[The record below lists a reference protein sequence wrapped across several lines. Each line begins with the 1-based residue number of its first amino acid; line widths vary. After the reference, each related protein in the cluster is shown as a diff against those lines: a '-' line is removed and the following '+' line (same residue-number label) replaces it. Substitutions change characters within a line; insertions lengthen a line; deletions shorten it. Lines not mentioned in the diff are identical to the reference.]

1 MRNQLR
7 IYMKTD
13 FLQEIE
19 HLGFTAR
26 IKRLNEKIVSSTLEH
41 YSSLGLGIE
50 PNWHVI
56 FLLLK
61 EKGKLTV
68 TEIAHAL
75 GFSHPA
81 MIKITKKMKAQGYL
95 ESRKDPDDRRKTF
108 ILLSKKGEEALPIFE
123 KEWNRIQEVLR
134 EFVSDDFLENLT
146 QLEQDFDNLGFEA
159 RYQKRFG
166 QKAYTI
172 HNAKPTGFK
181 AIGKLMVAVYSGLE
195 GFPKAE
201 EQPQYYE
208 TLANIGDFTQKP
220 EVELLAALSHD
231 GKILGAVLY
240 FGDMQYY
247 GAGGTVTQEKNASG
261 FRLLAV
267 DPSARGLGIG
277 RALSVACIEKARKK
291 GHAQVIIHSTAYMK
305 VAWKMY
311 ENLGFIRSEDLDFKQ
326 QDLQVYGFRLKLE

>member
-1 MRNQLR
+1 ME
-7 IYMKTD
+7 TD
-13 FLQEIE
+13 FLQQIK

-26 IKRLNEKIVSSTLEH
+26 IKRLNEKIVASTLEH
-41 YSSLGLGIE
+41 YSNLDLGIE

-61 EKGKLTV
+61 EKEKLTV
-68 TEIAHAL
+68 TEIASAL

-95 ESRKDPDDRRKTF
+95 ESHKDPSDGRKTF
-108 ILLSKKGEEALPIFE
+108 IQLSKKGKKALPAFE
-123 KEWNRIQEVLR
+123 KEWSRIQEVLQ
-134 EFVSDDFLENLT
+134 EFVSDAFLENLN
-146 QLEQDFDNLGFEA
+146 QLEQNFDALGFKE

-172 HNAKPTGFK
+172 RNARPQDFK
-181 AIGKLMVAVYSGLE
+181 EIGKLMVDVYSGLE
-195 GFPKAE
+195 GFPKAD
-201 EQPQYYE
+201 EQPQYYQ

-220 EVELLAALSHD
+220 EVELLMAISHD
-231 GKILGAVLY
+231 NKILGAVLY
-240 FGDMQYY
+240 FGDLKQY

-267 DPSARGLGIG
+267 NSSARGLGIG

-311 ENLGFIRSEDLDFKQ
+311 EKLGFVPSTDLNFKQ
-326 QDLQVYGFRLKLE
+326 EDLQVYGFRLPLY

>member
-1 MRNQLR
+1 ME
-7 IYMKTD
+7 TD
-13 FLQEIE
+13 FLQEIQ

-26 IKRLNEKIVSSTLEH
+26 IKRLHEKIVSSTLEH
-41 YSSLGLGIE
+41 YSGLEMGIE

-68 TEIAHAL
+68 TEIASIL

-81 MIKITKKMKAQGYL
+81 MIKITRKMKDQGYL
-95 ESRKDPDDRRKTF
+95 ETFKDPNDGRKTF
-108 ILLSKKGEEALPIFE
+108 IQLSQKGKKALPAFE
-123 KEWNRIQEVLR
+123 KEWHRIQEILK
-134 EFVSDDFLENLT
+134 ELVSDVFLDNLN
-146 QLEQDFDNLGFEA
+146 QLEYNFDNLGFQE

-166 QKAYTI
+166 PKAYTI
-172 HNAKPTGFK
+172 RNANPSEFK
-181 AIGKLMVAVYSGLE
+181 AIGKLMVDVYSGLD
-195 GFPKAE
+195 GFPKAD
-201 EQPQYYE
+201 EQPQYYK

-220 EVELLAALSHD
+220 EVELLTAISND
-231 GKILGAVLY
+231 KKILGAVLY
-240 FGDMQYY
+240 FGDMQQY
-247 GAGGTVTQEKNASG
+247 GAGGIVTLEKNASG

-291 GHAQVIIHSTAYMK
+291 RHAQVIIHSTAYMK

-311 ENLGFIRSEDLDFKQ
+311 EKLGFVPSEDLDFKQ
-326 QDLQVYGFRLKLE
+326 GDLQVYGFRLKLE

>member
-1 MRNQLR
+1 MQ
-7 IYMKTD
+7 TD
-13 FLQEIE
+13 FLQKIQ

-26 IKRLNEKIVSSTLEH
+26 IKRLNEKIVASTLEH
-41 YSSLGLGIE
+41 YSNLNLGIE

-68 TEIAHAL
+68 TEIANTL

-81 MIKITKKMKAQGYL
+81 MIKITKKMNAQGYL
-95 ESRKDPDDRRKTF
+95 ESLKDPNDGRKTF
-108 ILLSKKGEEALPIFE
+108 ILLSKKGKEALPAFE
-123 KEWNRIQEVLR
+123 KEWSRIQDVLR
-134 EFVSDDFLENLT
+134 EFVCDSFLESLK
-146 QLEQDFDNLGFEA
+146 QLEQDFEALGFKE

-166 QKAYTI
+166 PKPYTI
-172 HNAKPTGFK
+172 RNAKPSDFK
-181 AIGKLMVAVYSGLE
+181 AIGKLMVDVYSGLE
-195 GFPKAE
+195 GFPKAD
-201 EQPQYYE
+201 EQPQYYK

-220 EVELLAALSHD
+220 GVELLAAISPED
-231 GKILGAVLY
+231 EILGAVLY
-240 FGDMQYY
+240 FGDIQHY

-277 RALSVACIEKARKK
+277 RALTVACIEKARGKNH
-291 GHAQVIIHSTAYMK
+291 GQVIIHSTAYMK

-311 ENLGFIRSEDLDFKQ
+311 EKLGFERSEDLDFKQ
-326 QDLQVYGFRLKLE
+326 EDLQVYGFRLQLE

>member
-1 MRNQLR
+1 
-7 IYMKTD
+7 MKTD
-13 FLQEIE
+13 FLQELG

-26 IKRLNEKIVSSTLEH
+26 IKRLNEKIASSTLEH
-41 YSSLGLGIE
+41 YSGLDLGIE

-61 EKGKLTV
+61 ETGKLTV
-68 TEIAHAL
+68 TEIASAL

-81 MIKITKKMKAQGYL
+81 MIKITRKMKAQGYL
-95 ESRKDPDDRRKTF
+95 ESSKDPSDGRKTF
-108 ILLSKKGEEALPIFE
+108 IQLSEKGIEALPVFE
-123 KEWNRIQEVLR
+123 KEWNRIQEVLK
-134 EFVSDDFLENLT
+134 EFVSDAFLKNLNK
-146 QLEQDFDNLGFEA
+146 LEQDFDALGFKE

-172 HNAKPTGFK
+172 QNARPTDFK
-181 AIGKLMVAVYSGLE
+181 AIGKLMVDVYSGLE
-195 GFPKAE
+195 GFPKAD
-201 EQPQYYE
+201 EQPKYYQ

-220 EVELLAALSHD
+220 EVELLMAISDD

-240 FGDMQYY
+240 FGDIQQY

-277 RALSVACIEKARKK
+277 KALSVACIERARKA

-311 ENLGFIRSEDLDFKQ
+311 EKLGFVRSEDLDFKQ
-326 QDLQVYGFRLKLE
+326 EDLQVYGFRLLLQ